1 MGMILVNPDALM
13 DYADWVRPK
22 VLRVDTDAYG
32 AAVGAFLSA
41 PDNDFGTG
49 GVTNAEGTVD
59 AEVEDVERHNLVAEQ
74 FAGAVRSLDS
84 DRASFRDGTVV
95 FDLDHASFVALR
107 AAWSMLGVGEDLV
120 EEAEDIQAT
129 QYANDIT
136 DVLADDGVDSAD
148 TRAEV
153 ERLLAEMEAD
163 GIGDD
168 PSAQRAFVLTL
179 GGEGLTALNDAAA
192 FAESNGGDSWLG
204 PITQVSTYV
213 ATTANRLSA
222 SDLRDFVEELP
233 GSVLFMNARLTPWD
247 DVATMVAVERLWGQD
262 DFPMIAA
269 TWPSSFVA
277 TMGQGDD
284 LANWELLPNT
294 WRAAA
299 AGVVADNPQVAHD
312 FLTATSD
319 EGRERLRTMVYDVDH
334 AFAGDALVAGLR
346 DSPGSLFDANE
357 GNGHGS
363 LAFQQTHA
371 ETEDAFAW
379 LVDHHET
386 TDDGWF
392 NGEDGMTDPSRV
404 ALAHVGGMFLP
415 DLAII
420 GGVREGG
427 DGAFST
433 VSRDDVVYF
442 YDQLFDSTDAQQVVS
457 AQLGAFTRTEWE
469 RAVTEFRETSE
480 VRDLTHLRGA
490 TGEADDLSDIWSE
503 ALADD
508 GAEDAEVRNFW
519 VGVGKATAGAVS
531 AIGIAASPATGGTS
545 IALGAGASWTIAQ
558 IADSVPVPTFDAAAV
573 AADERLRSEYD
584 AIQLLVNHGDVLD
597 INHEPSGRLDWGLT
611 SDQLAQFRDP
621 GFWEDQVY
629 STDSATRIEARA
641 QIQGVLNNSE
651 QLGSAVEA
659 VTGEIR
665 NASEGQG

>member
-1 MGMILVNPDALM
+1 MGMIVVNPDALM

-32 AAVGAFLSA
+32 TAVGDFLSA
-41 PDNDFGTG
+41 PDNDFGTA
-49 GVTNAEGTVD
+49 GVTNASGVLD
-59 AEVEDVERHNLVAEQ
+59 VEVEDVERHNLVAEQ
-74 FAGAVRSLDS
+74 FAGAVRSLDR
-84 DRASFRDGTVV
+84 DRASFRDGTVI
-95 FDLDHASFVALR
+95 FNLDHASFVALR

-120 EEAEDIQAT
+120 EDAEDVQAT
-129 QYANDIT
+129 QYANDIN
-136 DVLADDGVDSAD
+136 DVLADDGVNSQDK
-148 TRAEV
+148 RAEV
-153 ERLLAEMEAD
+153 ARLLAEMEAD
-163 GIGDD
+163 GIDDD
-168 PSAQRAFVLTL
+168 PSAQQAFVLTL

-192 FAESNGGDSWLG
+192 FAESNGSASWLG
-204 PITQVSTYV
+204 PITQVSAYV

-222 SDLRDFVEELP
+222 SELRDFLSEVP
-233 GSVLFMNARLTPWD
+233 GSVLFMNARLSPWD
-247 DVATMVAVERLWGQD
+247 DAATTVAVERLWGEGD
-262 DFPMIAA
+262 WPMVAA
-269 TWPSSFVA
+269 TWPSSFVQ
-277 TMGQGDD
+277 TLGQGDRF
-284 LANWELLPNT
+284 ANWEMLPTT

-299 AGVVADNPQVAHD
+299 AGLLADNPQVAHD
-312 FLTATSD
+312 FLTGTGD
-319 EGRERLRTMVYDVDH
+319 DGREQLRDMVYNVDH
-334 AFAGDALVAGLR
+334 PFAGDALVAGLR
-346 DSPGSLFDANE
+346 DHPGSLYDE
-357 GNGHGS
+357 GDGEGS
-363 LAFQQTHA
+363 LAFQQSYA

-392 NGEDGMTDPSRV
+392 NGEDSMTDPGRV
-404 ALAHVGGMFLP
+404 ALAHVGGMFVS

-433 VSRDDVVYF
+433 VSRDDVVHF
-442 YDQLFDSTDAQQVVS
+442 YDQVFDSTDAQQVVS
-457 AQLGAFTRTEWE
+457 AQLGAFTRAEWE

-490 TGEADDLSDIWSE
+490 TGEADDLSDIWSQ

-519 VGVGKATAGAVS
+519 VGVGKTTAGAVS
-531 AIGIAASPATGGTS
+531 AIGIAASPATGGGS

-558 IADSVPVPTFDAAAV
+558 VADSVPVPTFDAAAV

-597 INHEPSGRLDWGLT
+597 INHEPSGRVDWGLT
-611 SDQLAQFRDP
+611 SDQLAQFQDP

-629 STDSATRIEARA
+629 SSDSATRIEARA
-641 QIQGVLNNSE
+641 RIQVVLNNSE